1 MSAPKEGS
9 PRTRYVQVHG
19 TENTGKI
26 SAFAAF
32 QPGIARVFEV
42 LFEQDDATPEFYLSN
57 APQFTGVPF
66 ADAWRMLPRA
76 TLCGVSHADG
86 SVTLAP
92 DDAYVIRADDEV
104 VLLAESSSVD
114 IVPVGESFAPRK
126 GSERYYMKAL
136 SEYTDADRGPK
147 KILFAGYNDE
157 TLLAVKLARD
167 MAPNGSEIT
176 ILAETIPA
184 DEFEQF
190 RSTPNCKLRVIK
202 GVPSSHEHLKSVP
215 VSAQDSVVIMPAKD
229 LGSKAEEDA
238 TVLAT
243 ILQTYAN
250 CELRRSRAPDP
261 SSPEYRNPHV
271 VAALNTDSAR
281 SIAELMGTVD
291 TAHVAE
297 IPDVIMSD
305 DLIGGVLLQVSAN
318 PRLASLFDALL
329 ATEGHECY
337 IRDADLYGGADT
349 RATSDTGGGQYEGSG
364 KGLEGEGSYADAGPV
379 RWGVVCERARERDE
393 LAMGVMRADGEMV
406 ISPAKDATFVFEEGD
421 RIIVL
426 ADSL

>member
-1 MSAPKEGS
+1 
-9 PRTRYVQVHG
+9 
-19 TENTGKI
+19 
-26 SAFAAF
+26 
-32 QPGIARVFEV
+32 
-42 LFEQDDATPEFYLSN
+42 
-57 APQFTGVPF
+57 
-66 ADAWRMLPRA
+66 
-76 TLCGVSHADG
+76 
-86 SVTLAP
+86 
-92 DDAYVIRADDEV
+92 
-104 VLLAESSSVD
+104 
-114 IVPVGESFAPRK
+114 
-126 GSERYYMKAL
+126 MKAL

-157 TLLAVKLARD
+157 TLLAVKLAQD

-349 RATSDTGGGQYEGSG
+349 RAMNVESDTSDEGPEGSG
-364 KGLEGEGSYADAGPV
+364 KGLEGGGSHEGPV